1 MRSEPTSRPCV
12 RGGFTMIEML
22 VVIVVLAILV
32 SLVGAVWAKVS
43 YAQKRAL
50 TEAVMKNLRLAI
62 EEFAADDPLHMRYKS
77 SFGPYPPYQLRD
89 RSNAK
94 DEVGAA
100 LEPKKTKNT
109 DTLTN
114 RLKRDLLGGSS
125 NGVIEIADPDRNH
138 DIRALY
144 TYLRVFNDDALS
156 RIPDRFL
163 KPLPSSKDFE
173 YVNTVDQANAQNN
186 IGVLGVYDGWGVP
199 LDYMLYV
206 KVEWLS
212 DARGQMALRITQRI
226 PVIRSRGVPKE
237 KYEAEETE
245 AESDPKNWIFSSPLP
260 QPRADVDWKTG
271 QMQSPGPSKSG
282 WARVVGLGERYGYYP
297 DLGPKGD
304 K

>member
-1 MRSEPTSRPCV
+1 MRSEPTSRGRV

-32 SLVGAVWAKVS
+32 TLVGAVWHKVS

-50 TEAVMKNLRLAI
+50 TESVMKNLRLAI
-62 EEFAADDPLHMRYKS
+62 EEFAAADPLRMRYKS

-89 RSNAK
+89 RSNAN
-94 DEVGAA
+94 DEVSAA
-100 LEPKKTKNT
+100 LEPQATPNT
-109 DTLTN
+109 GTLTS
-114 RLKRDLLGGSS
+114 RLTRDLLGGS
-125 NGVIEIADPDRNH
+125 NGVIEIADQPEDEQYH

-144 TYLRVFNDDALS
+144 TYLRVFQENALA

-173 YVNTVDQANAQNN
+173 YVNMVDQANVQNN

-206 KVEWLS
+206 KVEWLPN
-212 DARGQMALRITQRI
+212 ARGNLALRITERMPI
-226 PVIRSRGVPKE
+226 IRSRGIPKE
-237 KYEAEETE
+237 KYEAEEAE
-245 AESDPKNWIFSSPLP
+245 GESDPKNWIFSSPLP
-260 QPRADVDWKTG
+260 QPRADVNWKNG
-271 QMQSPGPSKSG
+271 KLGAKNASASG
-282 WARVVGLGERYGYYP
+282 WVRAVALGERYGYYP
-297 DLGPKGD
+297 DLDED